1 MHPTMVVI
9 AVVIGVAA
17 MISGEPVNQ
26 ALGGLT
32 LVVAGLLV
40 ATTGRG
46 PQVLAR
52 LLTAVGLSRPVSKEE
67 PEDARYPRETAAER
81 LLPVVFASAVVVI
94 LIALAVAAA
103 LEIAAW

>member
-1 MHPTMVVI
+1 MVVI

-17 MISGEPVNQ
+17 LISGEPVNQ

-32 LVVAGLLV
+32 LVVAGLVV

-52 LLTAVGLSRPVSKEE
+52 LLAAVGLSRPVSKEE

-81 LLPVVFASAVVVI
+81 FLPVVFGTAVIVI
-94 LIALAVAAA
+94 ITALAVAVA
-103 LEIAAW
+103 LEIAGW